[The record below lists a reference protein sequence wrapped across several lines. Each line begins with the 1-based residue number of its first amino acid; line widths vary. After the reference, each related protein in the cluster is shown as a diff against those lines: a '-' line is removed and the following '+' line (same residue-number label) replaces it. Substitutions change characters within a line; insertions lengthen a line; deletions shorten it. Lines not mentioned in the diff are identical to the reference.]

1 MKTSTNLAGII
12 QAHERIKPFIRRTPL
27 EYSYELSR
35 QLKAKVWLKL
45 ENLQVTG
52 SFKPRGSLNKF
63 LKCRP
68 KSGVIA
74 STAGNHGIGVA
85 YAAQR
90 LGLHAEIY
98 LPTWAD
104 EHKIAKLEQFGA
116 NLKFFET
123 VEAAR
128 EAAQTTAKERDL
140 TFISAY
146 NDSEM
151 ICGGGTVGIEIYDDL
166 ADVDSVV
173 VGVGGGGFASGICLA
188 LKALNPKIQIF
199 GVQAEKNALMTHW
212 LEQRKIVDAKSEAT
226 IAEGLAVRME
236 HETMTFPL
244 LKQYLDR
251 MITVS
256 EAEIR
261 NAMRYGLREHQ
272 LIFEPSGAATVAAL
286 QKMKAAEH
294 LNIVGIITG
303 QNISFSR
310 LTDILELNDKD
321 SSIKK

>member
-12 QAHERIKPFIRRTPL
+12 QAHERIKPYIRQTPL
-27 EYSYELSR
+27 ECSFELSR
-35 QLKAKVWLKL
+35 RLKTKVALKL

-52 SFKPRGSLNKF
+52 SFKPRGSLNKL

-68 KSGVIA
+68 QSGVIA

-90 LGLHAEIY
+90 LELNAEIY

-104 EHKIAKLEQFGA
+104 EHKIAKLKQFGA
-116 NLKFFET
+116 NLTFFET
-123 VEAAR
+123 VEKAR
-128 EAAQTTAKERDL
+128 EAAQMTAREKDL

-151 ICGGGTVGIEIYDDL
+151 ICGGGTVGIEIYREFS
-166 ADVDSVV
+166 DVELIV

-199 GVQAEKNALMTHW
+199 GVQAEKNALMSHW
-212 LEQRKIVDAKSEAT
+212 LRCGKIVDAEFETT

-236 HETMTFPL
+236 HETITFPL
-244 LKQYLDR
+244 LRQYLDR
-251 MITVS
+251 MILVS

-261 NAMRYGLREHQ
+261 EAMRYGMREHQ
-272 LIFEPSGAATVAAL
+272 LIYEPSGAATVAAL
-286 QKMKAAEH
+286 HKLEAAKYR
-294 LNIVGIITG
+294 NIVGIITG

-321 SSIKK
+321 SSTKK

>member
-12 QAHERIKPFIRRTPL
+12 QAHERIKPFIRQTPL
-27 EYSYELSR
+27 EYSFELSR
-35 QLKAKVWLKL
+35 RLKAKVWLKL

-52 SFKPRGSLNKF
+52 SFKPRGSLNKL

-68 KSGVIA
+68 TSGVIA

-90 LGLHAEIY
+90 LGLNAEIY

-104 EHKIAKLEQFGA
+104 EHKIAKLKQFGA
-116 NLKFFET
+116 NLTFFET
-123 VEAAR
+123 VEKAR
-128 EAAQTTAKERDL
+128 EAAQTTAKERGL

-151 ICGGGTVGIEIYDDL
+151 ICGGGTVGVEIYCEFS
-166 ADVDSVV
+166 DVELVV

-188 LKALNPKIQIF
+188 LKALNPKIQVF
-199 GVQAEKNALMTHW
+199 GVQAEKNALMTQW
-212 LEQRKIVDAKSEAT
+212 LEQGKIVDAKSEAT

-236 HETMTFPL
+236 RETMTFPL

-261 NAMRYGLREHQ
+261 DAMRYGMREHQ

-286 QKMKAAEH
+286 QKLKAAEH
-294 LNIVGIITG
+294 KNIVGIITG

-321 SSIKK
+321 S